1 MKNYLDF
8 EKEIKALEQEVDGLK
23 SPFGSEGIS
32 EVDTNK
38 IRTTQQEINEK
49 LEEIYS
55 NLNSWQRTQVARH
68 EDRPKANFY
77 IKKYLHS
84 SLYFQETDIL
94 VMISLL

>member
-32 EVDTNK
+32 EVDTDK
-38 IRTTQQEINEK
+38 IKNTQQEINQK

-55 NLNSWQRTQVARH
+55 NLNSWQNSSGRH
-68 EDRPKANFY
+68 EDRPKANFLY
-77 IKKYLHS
+77 KKYFL
-84 SLYFQETDIL
+84 SLLCFQETDIL
-94 VMISLL
+94 EMINQ